1 MKLSFQATLS
11 RKNRKLK
18 ALKAE
23 ISTKAVEEKTYA
35 VEIDELKTNLCKVKS
50 QLLQERKNKQR
61 LLEERQAIMQMQ
73 VQCLSAPP
81 QLQVSF
87 NNAIKTTNGI

>member
-1 MKLSFQATLS
+1 M
-11 RKNRKLK
+11 
-18 ALKAE
+18 
-23 ISTKAVEEKTYA
+23 
-35 VEIDELKTNLCKVKS
+35 KS

-81 QLQVSF
+81 QLQVTF
-87 NNAIKTTNGI
+87 NNAIKTNNGI

>member
-1 MKLSFQATLS
+1 M
-11 RKNRKLK
+11 K

-23 ISTKAVEEKTYA
+23 ISTKTVEEKTYA
-35 VEIDELKTNLCKVKS
+35 VEIEELKNNICKVKT

-61 LLEERQAIMQMQ
+61 MLEEHQAIMQMQ

-81 QLQVSF
+81 QLQVTF
-87 NNAIKTTNGI
+87 NNAVKTSNGI